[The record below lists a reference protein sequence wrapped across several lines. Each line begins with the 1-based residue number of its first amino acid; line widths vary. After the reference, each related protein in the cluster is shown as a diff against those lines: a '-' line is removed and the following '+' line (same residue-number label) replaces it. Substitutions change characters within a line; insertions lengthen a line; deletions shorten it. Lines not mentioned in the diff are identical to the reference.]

1 MYIKKIIAL
10 VVILT
15 FLVACNKSTDNLSS
29 DYTARIVGFDLNCST
44 CILEFTQNSLEVIG
58 EIGKSPDNYYQAI
71 NLNRENFK
79 IGQTLKVKIR
89 KAETNELRECITMFP
104 TYNYKNVF
112 ILDYNNLIFN
122 DPISLSY
129 RDCLTDPENQMSICL
144 DSVFNDSRCPI
155 GVVCIWEGNAT
166 VRLKYEK
173 YNGKPVL
180 FDLNTNNQFATDSL
194 VDGYKFTLIGLSPY
208 PEIGQQIIQKDYKAE
223 LSPLLSFKIIL
234 SPDLCLHCHS

>member
-1 MYIKKIIAL
+1 MKKIIPLA
-10 VVILT
+10 VILT

-44 CILEFTQNSLEVIG
+44 CILEFPQNSLEVIG

-112 ILDYNNLIFN
+112 ILDFENYNNLIFN
-122 DPISLSY
+122 DTISLSY
-129 RDCLTDPENQMSICL
+129 RDCLNDSENQMSICL
-144 DSVFNDSRCPI
+144 DSVFNDSRCPT
-155 GVVCIWEGNAT
+155 GVVCIWAGNAV
-166 VRLKYEK
+166 VRFKYEK
-173 YNGKPVL
+173 YKNKPVI
-180 FDLNTNNQFATDSL
+180 FDLNTNSQFRSDTI

-208 PEIGQQIIQKDYKAE
+208 PEIEHQIIQKEYKAE
-223 LSPLLSFKIIL
+223 IIVIPPAGL
-234 SPDLCLHCHS
+234 